1 VPLEDFQAQ
10 NNNFLINAASDLAD
24 GERLGLSEEEI
35 EALVTRR
42 DSRKAQQRYAA
53 ELRAQRAQQDPDIET
68 ARRRHQAL
76 VTRRDS
82 RKAQQRNA
90 AEQRAQ
96 LNAFTDQQRAQQG
109 ADIETA
115 LSDMQAFG
123 VSNNDIDITRLDPEQ
138 LRRYDALVSELGP
151 ADAKKVFLA
160 LEMEAIPDAVHYE
173 DTPQRLLYDEMDQGD
188 TGFLTKPAAAG
199 SVPVIDRDTGEVV
212 LIEKPTATAVD
223 KGALYSGVSEAG
235 EIRDEIRNIQL
246 RASKNY
252 VPPQGVYTSYP
263 TEPLTVRQAAKQLEV
278 LETLLAQIEPQSVSW
293 DNSPSQTKEY
303 NLDNKYA
310 NRGRPAAGSTPAE
323 SDFTSRWQRLMD
335 IYGDRDVFPAGN
347 FDAIPISDVVS
358 GRPTIIGQEA
368 RGVDIGAREVQ
379 QLIDEVGVE
388 KADQI
393 LSDIN
398 TEVRARRIAGIQGD
412 SYTTRP
418 LGIVPNDP
426 SAAAPLSQP
435 VSGMEVFMTPKQQV
449 SAGYGTPS
457 QGGIE
462 QLQQRLRE
470 GGSDRGR
477 ELFLKDREAGRQ
489 AVIADRAGTPE
500 SIREV
505 NSSITGKAHG
515 TTPVGNMINGEW
527 VRRADV
533 EPQMLQVVQPAA
545 IASDSAVGAEAR
557 RRNQSDAA
565 FEAKLLARNGQDAR
579 RRANE
584 ALEDIGQIV
593 SLGNTKLGESEEIFR
608 PDDAGT
614 SNVKPVRT
622 DGGNYVD
629 LVEGNPIGRYGPE
642 LGPVPGLETPGVLP
656 TTPTKWTTSDWV
668 RGMQP
673 VDVEVKGYPQVNIG
687 AITEEFMTAV
697 KTLDPE
703 RYPDLQN
710 LPNDVRSPDEF
721 TKIMDY
727 ISVQSEKELGTNRS
741 KDKLLYPYYNEK
753 GEYKPIKREGAP
765 GAIEIFEKIGMKPA
779 RQRELANAL
788 SQLALADDTQVAKYN
803 NRASSTIGV
812 NFNSKEEMGDT
823 SNVELQRFGKE
834 KVDRKEIT
842 SGLKRLADE
851 DAQIPFY
858 GAIKGEVP
866 ETRKN
871 YRGLDPVS
879 TRAYF
884 ERREQE
890 KPTKAG
896 VNIQKVRDYQ
906 TGNAIVTERARRA
919 GIPIARESKLQYSS
933 ALPRALPQKVEVNP
947 AGGIRTESG
956 VNLPAAP
963 RQRSAPV
970 VRRKAQPVVRRKAQ
984 PVVRREAQPV
994 VRREVQ
1000 PVVRREVQPVV
1011 RKAPE
1016 NTQLINREIANR
1028 TAPVQQAQ
1036 QRVVPTQAA
1045 PPTIRPEVT
1054 PSGSDFGAFNMRRPR
1069 NRIAAGA
1076 SAGGL
1081 TLAGL
1086 LAAELDRRNQEE
1098 QQSVRSV

>member
-1 VPLEDFQAQ
+1 MPLEDFQSQ
-10 NNNFLINAASDLAD
+10 NNNFLINAASDIAD

-35 EALVTRR
+35 EAAVSRR
-42 DSRKAQQRYAA
+42 DSRKVNRQ
-53 ELRAQRAQQDPDIET
+53 
-68 ARRRHQAL
+68 
-76 VTRRDS
+76 
-82 RKAQQRNA
+82 NA
-90 AEQRAQ
+90 AERRA
-96 LNAFTDQQRAQQG
+96 LNSQFSAQQSPQMEQVVKYYSIEEQELIAKLRKDGLSVTEALRYIDSVVKAEPDNIFRGSIKGGSPTDENRIRVGGLSDQQ
-109 ADIETA
+109 
-115 LSDMQAFG
+115 
-123 VSNNDIDITRLDPEQ
+123 
-138 LRRYDALVSELGP
+138 
-151 ADAKKVFLA
+151 
-160 LEMEAIPDAVHYE
+160 
-173 DTPQRLLYDEMDQGD
+173 LLYDQMDQGD

-199 SVPVIDRDTGEVV
+199 SVPVIDRNTGEVV

-235 EIRDEIRNIQL
+235 LIRDEIRNIQL

-252 VPPQGVYTSYP
+252 IPPQGVNTSYP
-263 TEPLTVRQAAKQLEV
+263 TEPLTVRQAAKQLGE

-1000 PVVRREVQPVV
+1000 PVVR
-1011 RKAPE
+1011 KAPE